1 MESREKLLN
10 MLSLCRKAGKL
21 SMGFDSAKEALV
33 RKASRL
39 CLLAADCSPKTAKE
53 VRFFCGREEVS
64 CKDLPFRR
72 GDLSKR
78 MGKEY
83 TVFSVND
90 DSFAASIQ
98 NLLTCTNEED
108 CVYD

>member
-53 VRFFCGREEVS
+53 VRFFLRQGRGLLQRPARRPRGPFKENGQGVHRPQRGRRFL
-64 CKDLPFRR
+64 CRQHTKPVDLYER
-72 GDLSKR
+72 GGLC
-78 MGKEY
+78 
-83 TVFSVND
+83 
-90 DSFAASIQ
+90 I
-98 NLLTCTNEED
+98 
-108 CVYD
+108 